1 MATTENTEV
10 TAPGPV
16 TERIQPAPS
25 DVTVPSGLDGP
36 FFREIGERK
45 RKGRDAKVLVTADD
59 GATGV
64 GKSNCCDYLGYVCD
78 TTAEGFAPHKTTIE
92 PLRFLELYSVLEPGS
107 SAVMEEGEQF
117 DSRRGMTNEN
127 VEATQKWQQ
136 ARVRE
141 IVAFVNLPDPSMID
155 TRFEKLA
162 DYWINVECRGRC
174 RIYKKK
180 IHRTKQQIYYKTL
193 QTLEWPNMDGTATFR
208 HMDSLKNDLLDG
220 ELDSDGLVRES
231 EMESEIERAVE
242 DAKREVR
249 DQWIVALKKNGMN
262 GTDIARLPHVEISS
276 QRVNRIAKEMEVS
289 S

>member
-1 MATTENTEV
+1 MTMAATEETEV

-16 TERIQPAPS
+16 TERIQPAPA

-45 RKGRDAKVLVTADD
+45 RKGRDAKCLVTADD

-220 ELDSDGLVRES
+220 ELDSDRLVRES
-231 EMESEIERAVE
+231 EMREKIEQAE
-242 DAKREVR
+242 ADAKQDCR
-249 DQWIVALKKNGMN
+249 DAWIRALKAEGWTGKQIASLPTVDVNGSRVN
-262 GTDIARLPHVEISS
+262 QIARGE
-276 QRVNRIAKEMEVS
+276 
-289 S
+289 

>member
-1 MATTENTEV
+1 MTMAATETEV

-16 TERIQPAPS
+16 TERIQPAPA

-45 RKGRDAKVLVTADD
+45 REGRDAKILVTAAD
-59 GATGV
+59 GQTGV
-64 GKSNCCDYLGYVCD
+64 GKSNCCDYLGYVTD

-92 PLRFLELYSVLEPGS
+92 PLRFLELYSVLKPGS
-107 SAVMEEGEQF
+107 AAVMEEGEQF

-141 IVAFVNLPDPSMID
+141 IVAFVNLPSPSTID
-155 TRFEKLA
+155 SRFELLA
-162 DYWINVECRGRC
+162 DYWINIERRGRC

-180 IHRTKQQIYYKTL
+180 IHATKQTIYYKTL
-193 QTLEWPNMDGTATFR
+193 QTLEWPNMDGSATFR

-220 ELDSDGLVRES
+220 ELDNDQLVRQSTMQEK
-231 EMESEIERAVE
+231 IDQAVE
-242 DAKREVR
+242 EAKREKR
-249 DQWIVALKKNGMN
+249 NEILTALFKE
-262 GTDIARLPHVEISS
+262 TPLTASDIAECSAVSIKGSRVRQIANNIS
-276 QRVNRIAKEMEVS
+276 
-289 S
+289 

>member
-1 MATTENTEV
+1 MAATETEV

-16 TERIQPAPS
+16 TERIQPAPA

-45 RKGRDAKVLVTADD
+45 RKGRDAKILVTADD

-78 TTAEGFAPHKTTIE
+78 TTADGFAPHKTTIE

-141 IVAFVNLPDPSMID
+141 IVAFVNLPSPSTID
-155 TRFEKLA
+155 TRFELLS
-162 DYWINVECRGRC
+162 DYWINIECRGRC

-180 IHRTKQQIYYKTL
+180 IHRTKQTIYYETL
-193 QTLEWPNMDGTATFR
+193 QTLEWPNMDGSATFR
-208 HMDSLKNDLLDG
+208 RMDSLKDDLLDG
-220 ELDSDGLVRES
+220 ELDNDQLVRQSTMQEK
-231 EMESEIERAVE
+231 IDQAVE
-242 DAKREVR
+242 EAEREKRNK
-249 DQWIVALKKNGMN
+249 ILTALYKETELTAG
-262 GTDIARLPHVEISS
+262 DIAACSAVSIKGSRIRQIANNIS
-276 QRVNRIAKEMEVS
+276 
-289 S
+289 